1 MENNNITNGYL
12 DENSPSFVVEYSD
25 GFKDEIKKVDYAIA
39 NIITDS
45 LAAVSVKVED
55 LKRLR
60 RDVQSIKF
68 IEPRGVYVLQDI
80 PPTSVDNINKILIN
94 PYLNL
99 SGQGVVVGLI
109 DSGID
114 YLNEEFIR
122 EDGTS
127 RILKIW
133 DQSIEN
139 KESLSLGQVYDNNQ
153 INQAINAYREGKNPY
168 EIVPSKDEEYHG
180 SQMASIIGARGY
192 NKDIKGIADDC
203 EFVVV
208 KLLSSPNYR
217 KILLENNLKSVPVY
231 NNSEVLAAIEFL
243 RKTKSEIRKP
253 MIFYF
258 GVGSHEGAHDGNN
271 LTARYMSYIA
281 TRRGIVV
288 VSGTGNSALSEGHAL
303 GDIPAVDAVNT
314 VELLITKPMKYFDID
329 IWIKEPDRMSLK
341 IISPAGEVAE
351 FIDKSVEE
359 EKKLKFIF
367 TDTTVQVNG
376 FNPEKF
382 TGHQLYTI
390 DFRDIKSGVWKFE
403 LKGEYIVNGRF
414 DIWLKDKSLL
424 PEGTRF
430 LQSNSDTTLTIPST
444 ANNTITVA
452 TYNENTKSI
461 ASFSGRGFNSNGL
474 INPDIAA
481 SGVNIL
487 TVSKNKGESTA
498 VTGSSVA
505 TAIVAGALA
514 LLLEWGVVKGN
525 DRTINS
531 IKARSILAYSGKRQS
546 NEEYP
551 NKESGYG
558 LLDILEGFK
567 ILGGEYRSSEM
578 YREYYINKLFIRRPN
593 K

>member
-1 MENNNITNGYL
+1 MEKNNYSKAYL

-25 GFKDEIKKVDYAIA
+25 GFEEQIKNIDYAIA

-45 LAAVSVKVED
+45 LAAVSVRLED

-60 RDVQSIKF
+60 KEVPAIRSI
-68 IEPRGVYVLQDI
+68 EARGIYVLQEI
-80 PPTSVDNINKILIN
+80 APTSVDNINKVLIN

-99 SGQGVVVGLI
+99 KGSGVVVGLI
-109 DSGID
+109 DTGID

-153 INQAINAYREGKNPY
+153 INMALQAYRDGKDPY

-192 NKDIKGIADDC
+192 NEQIKGIANNC

-208 KLLSSPNYR
+208 KLLTSSNYK
-217 KILLENNLKSVPVY
+217 KIQIENNLKPVPVY
-231 NNSEVLAAIEFL
+231 NNSEVLAAVEFL
-243 RKTKSEIRKP
+243 RKTKEEIRKP
-253 MIFYF
+253 MIIYL
-258 GVGSHEGAHDGNN
+258 GVGSQDGAHDGNN
-271 LTARYMSYIA
+271 LTARYISYIA
-281 TRRGIVV
+281 TRRGVIF
-288 VSGTGNSALSEGHAL
+288 VSGTGNSALDEGHVL
-303 GDIPAVDAVNT
+303 GSIPTVNTTST
-314 VELLITKPMKYFDID
+314 VELLVTKNMKSLNFS
-329 IWIKEPDRMSLK
+329 IWIKSPDRMALK
-341 IISPAGEVAE
+341 VISPSGESVE

-359 EKKLKFIF
+359 EKKKKFIF
-367 TDTTVQVNG
+367 TDTTVQVFG
-376 FNPEKF
+376 FNPETF
-382 TGHQLYTI
+382 TGHQVYI
-390 DFRDIKSGVWKFE
+390 VDFNDIKSGIWKFE
-403 LKGEYIVNGRF
+403 LKGEYIVYGRF

-452 TYNENTKSI
+452 TYNENIKSI
-461 ASFSGRGFNSNGL
+461 AAFSGRGFNSNGL
-474 INPDIAA
+474 INPDIAT
-481 SGVNIL
+481 SGVDIL
-487 TVSKNKGESTA
+487 TISKNKGETTT

-514 LLLEWGVVKGN
+514 LLLEWGVVRGN

-531 IKARSILAYSGKRQS
+531 IKARAILAYAGKRQAY
-546 NEEYP
+546 EEYP

-558 LLDILEGFK
+558 LLDIFECFK
-567 ILGGEYRSSEM
+567 VLDGEYRSSNG
-578 YREYYINKLFIRRPN
+578 YREYYINNLFIRMPKN
-593 K
+593 